1 MRHRQPGN
9 RGGSMIEFTLLV
21 PVWLPLLIGTMWI
34 GSAMIRGQQTSQM
47 ARDLASMYSRGV
59 NFSTAGGSA
68 SNETLTK
75 ITQQLGTL
83 TASGNGV
90 IYFSTITYSGNSFC
104 TSAGNPTYGTISG
117 TTYSHTSACTNY
129 GSFVFT
135 QQYSQGNTG
144 LRSSAFGTATG
155 GFDAN
160 FNISPVD
167 SVTVAGN
174 VSKFNLISPL
184 PAEAGADGYQAGQ
197 PVYVVEVYFS
207 STGQTGY
214 TKGGDYAFAVF

>member
-117 TTYSHTSACTNY
+117 CDARAYAQLR
-129 GSFVFT
+129 VFAR
-135 QQYSQGNTG
+135 GI
-144 LRSSAFGTATG
+144 RR
-155 GFDAN
+155 
-160 FNISPVD
+160 
-167 SVTVAGN
+167 
-174 VSKFNLISPL
+174 PL
-184 PAEAGADGYQAGQ
+184 PRRRAPRRHLAHARAGGATRVA
-197 PVYVVEVYFS
+197 FS
-207 STGQTGY
+207 HPN
-214 TKGGDYAFAVF
+214 